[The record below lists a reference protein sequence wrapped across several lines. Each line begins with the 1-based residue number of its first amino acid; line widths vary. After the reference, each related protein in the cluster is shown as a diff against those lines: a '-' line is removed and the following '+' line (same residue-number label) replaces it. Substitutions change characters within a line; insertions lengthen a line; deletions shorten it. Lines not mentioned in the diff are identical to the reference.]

1 MYRVRIVSYRLLYK
15 LRLMKVYF
23 TLAIFM
29 LLALTRA
36 GAQVE
41 NIRQL
46 QQTLPKLTD
55 SLQYTDALNR
65 IALLQYEQNIDSTL
79 YYTNI
84 ARSIAKRHQYAKG
97 IADATNNLGIVFDV
111 KGNTPI
117 ALRYYND
124 AFNQY
129 TALGDTANMA
139 QTLMN
144 IGVLYDVITN
154 DPKAISN
161 FTRALAL
168 SSRLTNDSIHALV
181 IYNFIDAFPNYFTP
195 DSAAVYINKAVSI
208 ATKYNDTRI
217 LVALDQLKANLLI
230 KSGKRNEAIALLKQT
245 VEKTTQMQL
254 YYLSLDPLTELGDV
268 LASTDTAAAAAYYK
282 KALQITRQ
290 YNFNGNAK
298 PVLNQL
304 YKFYVKLN
312 NTQQA
317 FYYSKLLLDEYRR
330 EALNNY
336 ESGVDYI
343 EYAIKEQQLEAV
355 SIKSTYSVKL
365 LWLAGVICLLA
376 LTIIVILLRNRR
388 RHQHTLS
395 VLQNNFNQLEAT
407 THQLEESNKNYAR
420 LIRIVAHDLRNP
432 IGSINSISALVLDGD
447 SITGEDKQWISLI
460 KDSSKNCLQL
470 IGELLETDF
479 IINQANLNKQNIS
492 LSALLTQ
499 AAQLLGFNAREKG
512 QHLVLHD
519 AAHATLHADY
529 NKLARVINNLVVNAI
544 KFSPE
549 GSEILIETSRTP
561 EGILIAVKDNG
572 IGIPPNIGSKLFEPF
587 TQAQRAGTA
596 GEKSFGLGLYISKQ
610 IIEAHGGRIWFT
622 SQPGQGTTFYI
633 LLSRQGH
640 S

>member
-1 MYRVRIVSYRLLYK
+1 
-15 LRLMKVYF
+15 MKVYL
-23 TLAIFM
+23 TLAIAL
-29 LLALTRA
+29 LLALARA
-36 GAQVE
+36 NAQVD
-41 NIRQL
+41 NIRKL
-46 QQTLPKLTD
+46 QQSLPKLTD

-79 YYTNI
+79 YYANLARGI
-84 ARSIAKRHQYAKG
+84 ARRHEYAKG

-129 TALGDTANMA
+129 QALGDTANMA
-139 QTLMN
+139 QALMN
-144 IGVLYDVITN
+144 IGLVYDAISN

-161 FTRALAL
+161 FKRAIEL
-168 SSRLTNDSIHALV
+168 SSHLANDSILALA
-181 IYNFIDAFPNYFTP
+181 IYNFIDGFPNYYPP
-195 DSAAVYINKAVSI
+195 DSATIYINQAISI
-208 ATKYNDTRI
+208 ATKHHDTRI
-217 LVALDQLKANLLI
+217 LVALDQLTAEMLI
-230 KSGKRNEAIALLKQT
+230 KTGKRDQGIQLLKQT

-254 YYLSLDPLTELGDV
+254 YNLSIDPLTELGDNFFD
-268 LASTDTAAAAAYYK
+268 TDTAAAAVYYK
-282 KALQITRQ
+282 QALQIARQ
-290 YNFNGNAK
+290 YGFNGNLK
-298 PVLNQL
+298 PILNQL
-304 YKFYVKLN
+304 YNFYAKHN

-317 FYYSKLLLDEYRR
+317 FYYSKLLLDEYKR

-343 EYAIKEQQLEAV
+343 EYAIKDQQLEAV
-355 SIKSTYSVKL
+355 SIKSSYSIKL
-365 LWLAGVICLLA
+365 LWLAAVICLLA
-376 LTIIVILLRNRR
+376 VTIIIILLRNRR
-388 RHQHTLS
+388 RRLHTLT
-395 VLQNNFNQLEAT
+395 VLQNNFTQLEAT
-407 THQLEESNKNYAR
+407 SHQLEESNKNYAK

-432 IGSINSISALVLDGD
+432 IGSIHSISALVLDMNN
-447 SITGEDKQWISLI
+447 INGEDKQWISLI

-479 IINQANLNKQNIS
+479 IINQTNLNKQNIS

-512 QHLVLHD
+512 QHLVLRD

-633 LLSRQGH
+633 LLNE
-640 S
+640 